1 MPEKMELK
9 EALEQQITLKG
20 NISHRNSGGNPIS
33 HLSLLGKCQF
43 REYGHKVL
51 NTLVNLILL
60 TKCEE
65 STQLKR
71 QDLNLTC

>member
-33 HLSLLGKCQF
+33 NFNLLGKCQF

-60 TKCEE
+60 TKCEK
-65 STQLKR
+65 SPQLKR